1 MEEVVKEADE
11 EVCGVRYKIH
21 LITDLQT
28 EVIHFVMM

>member
-1 MEEVVKEADE
+1 MVKEADE

-28 EVIHFVMM
+28 GVTFYIL